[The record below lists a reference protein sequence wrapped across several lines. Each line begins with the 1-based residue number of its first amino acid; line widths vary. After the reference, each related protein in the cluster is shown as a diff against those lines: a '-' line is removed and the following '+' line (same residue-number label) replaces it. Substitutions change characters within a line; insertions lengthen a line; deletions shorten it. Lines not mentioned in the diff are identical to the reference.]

1 MNFLEN
7 QSINCGDK
15 TLDLRDPIVMGIVN
29 LTPDSFY
36 DGGIYKTAEDMLA
49 NIGQMIR
56 DGASIIDIGA
66 LSTRPGA
73 QSLTSEE
80 ETDRLLDPLK
90 LIRRTFPEIIISVDT
105 YRQQVASVAI
115 NEGADIINDISGG
128 QMDEEMIPFMCNQSA
143 AYILMHIKGTPEDMQ
158 LNPQYDDVTREV
170 GNFFLQQI
178 IRFKQ
183 AGKENIILDPGFG
196 FGKTV
201 DHNYKLL
208 SALPEYATY
217 CYPVLTGFSRKS
229 MINKVLGITPKNAL
243 NGTTV
248 INTMA
253 LMKGAH
259 ILRVHDVKE
268 AAEAIKIFVQY
279 RNSNLIS

>member
-7 QSINCGDK
+7 QSITCADK
-15 TLDLRDPIVMGIVN
+15 TLDLHDPVVMGIIN

-36 DGGIYKTAEDMLA
+36 DGGSYTTAEEMLA
-49 NIGQMIR
+49 KIEQMLS
-56 DGASIIDIGA
+56 DGARIIDIGA

-73 QSLTSEE
+73 KALTSEE
-80 ETDRLLDPLK
+80 EADRLLEPLK
-90 LIRRTFPEIIISVDT
+90 LIRRTFPEIILSVDT
-105 YRQQVASVAI
+105 YRKVVASVAV

-128 QMDEEMIPFMCNQSA
+128 QMDEEMIPFMCNQKA
-143 AYILMHIKGTPEDMQ
+143 AYILMHIKGNPENMQ
-158 LNPQYDDVTREV
+158 SNPQYDDVIREV

-196 FGKTV
+196 FGKSV
-201 DHNYKLL
+201 DHNYQLL
-208 SALPEYATY
+208 SALSEFATY
-217 CYPVLTGFSRKS
+217 CYPVLAGFSRKS
-229 MINKVLGITPKNAL
+229 MINKVLGTSPINAL

-248 INTMA
+248 LNAMA

-268 AAEAIKIFVQY
+268 AVEAVKIFIQY
-279 RNSNLIS
+279 RNSILSQ